1 MAKFLDFAAVGKT
14 DWKNPNLDYKNKLW
28 LGAAVGAV
36 LVLILAFTPWI
47 SLSLTAADGEM
58 TANGSVLGV
67 GTVYGIFAL
76 IGAVVALYGV
86 LYRQLGFAI
95 VGAGFALLMV
105 LIFFMAKDGIE
116 VDTVVKSFGKSKTE
130 AITIT
135 KFNEDASKAAKYYDD
150 IKSTVSSIVPLFVL
164 IGAALSAVCS
174 YLLFKKENK

>member
-47 SLSLTAADGEM
+47 SLSLTAADGEV
-58 TANGSVLGV
+58 TGNGSVLGV

-95 VGAGFALLMV
+95 VGAGLALLMV
-105 LIFFMAKDGIE
+105 IIFYMAKDGIDVE
-116 VDTVVKSFGKSKTE
+116 MVLKGFGESKTKT
-130 AITIT
+130 ITIT
-135 KFNEDASKAAKYYDD
+135 EFNEEVSKTAKYDD
-150 IKSTVSSIVPLFVL
+150 SLKSTVGTIVPHLVL

>member
-36 LVLILAFTPWI
+36 LVLILVFTPWI
-47 SLSLTAADGEM
+47 SLSSTVADGEI
-58 TANGSVLGV
+58 TANGSLLGI
-67 GTVYGIFAL
+67 GTAYGIFAL

-116 VDTVVKSFGKSKTE
+116 VDTVVKGFGHTKTRTF
-130 AITIT
+130 TIT
-135 KFNEDASKAAKYYDD
+135 EFNKETSEAAKYSDD
-150 IKSTVSSIVPLFVL
+150 LKSTVSSIVPLFVL

>member
-1 MAKFLDFAAVGKT
+1 MAKFLDFAALGKT

-28 LGAAVGAV
+28 LGAAVGAA
-36 LVLILAFTPWI
+36 LVLILAFTPWV
-47 SLSLTAADGEM
+47 SVSFSAAEGEV
-58 TANGSVLGV
+58 TGSGSVLGV

-95 VGAGFALLMV
+95 VGAGLAILMV
-105 LIFFMAKDGIE
+105 LIFYMSKSGVE
-116 VDTVVKSFGKSKTE
+116 VDVLMKGFGQSKTE
-130 AITIT
+130 TLTIT
-135 KFNEDASKAAKYYDD
+135 KFKEGVSDMAKYDD
-150 IKSTVSSIVPLFVL
+150 SLKHNVGTIIPHLVL